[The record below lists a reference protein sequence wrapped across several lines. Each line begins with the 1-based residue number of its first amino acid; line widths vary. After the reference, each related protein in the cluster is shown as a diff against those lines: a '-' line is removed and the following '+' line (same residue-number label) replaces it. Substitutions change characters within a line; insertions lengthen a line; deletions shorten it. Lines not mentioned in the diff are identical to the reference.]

1 MHSSIFSGQV
11 SHSRKRP
18 LEHSFR
24 YRVFMMYL
32 DLAELDKVFAGR
44 WLWSTRRPA
53 LARFRRENHF
63 GDPDIP
69 LDRAVRDLVEERSG
83 VRPDGPIRL
92 LTNLSYFGY
101 CINPVS
107 IYYCFDKGDSR
118 VTTIVA
124 EVTNTPWDERHCYVL
139 NESMNTGS
147 ETTRRFQT
155 SKNMHVSPFMD
166 MNIRYDWLITDPDQD
181 LVVRIDN
188 IADEQKFFNATM
200 ILKRQKITSRS
211 LAAILIRY
219 PLMTLKVFAG
229 IYWQAIRLWWKG
241 CRFYTH
247 PDKRKPTQANT

>member
-24 YRVFMMYL
+24 YSVFMMYL
-32 DLAELDKVFAGR
+32 DLAELDTVFAGG

-107 IYYCFDKGDSR
+107 IYYCFDKDDSR

-124 EVTNTPWDERHCYVL
+124 EVTNTPWDERCCYVL
-139 NESMNTGS
+139 SEGMNTGS

-155 SKNMHVSPFMD
+155 SKSMHVSPFMD

-211 LAAILIRY
+211 LAAILVRY
-219 PLMTLKVFAG
+219 PLMTVKVFAG

-241 CRFYTH
+241 CRFFTH
-247 PDKRKPTQANT
+247 PDKRKSMQANT